1 MAEYLGLLAIH
12 TSELGPEYV
21 KEYGSVL
28 VYPRFLRLAMG
39 LAHSVRIMQLIH
51 EEALRRHGA
60 VPPGGLLRARG
71 PSPILGT
78 GDAEEKVAS
87 GLYIDDKYA
96 IGVG

>member
-1 MAEYLGLLAIH
+1 MAEYLGLPAIH
-12 TSELGPEYV
+12 ARELGPEFV
-21 KEYGSVL
+21 REYGECL

-60 VPPGGLLRARG
+60 IPPGGLLRARG
-71 PSPILGT
+71 PAPILGQGTADQEVT
-78 GDAEEKVAS
+78 G

-96 IGVG
+96 LGIG

>member
-1 MAEYLGLLAIH
+1 MAEYLGLPAVH
-12 TSELGPEYV
+12 TSELGSEYV
-21 KEYGSVL
+21 EKYGSCL

-39 LAHSVRIMQLIH
+39 PAHSVRIMQLIH

-71 PSPILGT
+71 PSPVLGT
-78 GDAEEKVAS
+78 GDDEEKVAS

-96 IGVG
+96 IGMG

>member
-1 MAEYLGLLAIH
+1 MAEYLGLPAIH

-21 KEYGSVL
+21 EQYGNCL

-39 LAHSVRIMQLIH
+39 LAHSVKIMQLIH
-51 EEALRRHGA
+51 EEALRRHEA

-71 PSPILGT
+71 PSPVLGT
-78 GDAEEKVAS
+78 GDEDEKVAS

-96 IGVG
+96 VGVG